1 MRGITRRVF
10 LKAAA
15 LIGATL
21 AIRRYIGSRKL
32 SLTELF
38 GPGEAG
44 SAEGEKDVTIVSD
57 VDAHSQCS
65 MRVKVKGGRVIEVR
79 GDPAGPESKGELTLR
94 GKHTREILYAPDRL
108 RYPMKRAGEK
118 GGSKWKRI
126 SWDEALTTI
135 ANRLNEIKNR
145 YGPEAIDFHHGHYHS
160 GDV

>member
-21 AIRRYIGSRKL
+21 AIGRYIGSRKL

-57 VDAHSQCS
+57 VDTHSQCS
-65 MRVKVKGGRVIEVR
+65 MRVKVKAVGLSRFVGIPR
-79 GDPAGPESKGELTLR
+79 TL
-94 GKHTREILYAPDRL
+94 KA
-108 RYPMKRAGEK
+108 RA
-118 GGSKWKRI
+118 S
-126 SWDEALTTI
+126 
-135 ANRLNEIKNR
+135 
-145 YGPEAIDFHHGHYHS
+145 
-160 GDV
+160 